1 MAVDT
6 RFNVPFIPQEG
17 ITSQI
22 LSAIQ
27 LANEQHFRQQQLGI
41 QQQQTDIA
49 AQKAPAEIEEAKA
62 RAGFYGSEAQRNQI
76 QTDNMKRAQ
85 QMFGPSA
92 QPAEGAAP
100 PPQNT
105 PWLPS
110 NTPGQLA
117 PFVTA
122 MIPTDLN
129 DQEKNVIES
138 GAQAGRF
145 EAMQAGDISK
155 YLNSIRSGVDTVVAS
170 RNKNIENQPVQ
181 PDERKNFLQN
191 VLPSME
197 NLSPAQ
203 KTLATA
209 AVNGAKSHKDLDA
222 IQARLMAQDNQALT
236 AKVAEANR
244 VSNERLQH
252 SLQLDTDGRN
262 NIIKNNTKWS
272 DAYTQIQLGNKQIQ
286 AAANGDDLATRMIPT
301 MEVLGI
307 NMTGGIRRISPTEYE
322 AARIPASWANRF
334 NSWVDAKLQGKTT
347 PEMVK
352 EGKQL
357 FDDLADARY
366 SSYLAEQKTT
376 ADNFKMD
383 RKDVSVIDNN
393 GQAVTLDKALKNG
406 PRPAAASQSSGL
418 SIGDQVT
425 IGGKQLKI
433 TKVYPD
439 GTFDAE

>member
-1 MAVDT
+1 M
-6 RFNVPFIPQEG
+6 
-17 ITSQI
+17 
-22 LSAIQ
+22 
-27 LANEQHFRQQQLGI
+27 ANEQHFRQQQLGI
-41 QQQQTDIA
+41 QQQQTGIA

-62 RAGFYGSEAQRNQI
+62 RAGFYGSEAQKNQI

-85 QMFGPSA
+85 QMFGPST

-100 PPQNT
+100 PPQT
-105 PWLPS
+105 TTWLPS
-110 NTPGQLA
+110 NTPQQLA

-122 MIPTDLN
+122 MVPSDLN
-129 DQEKNVIES
+129 DQEKNIIES
-138 GAQAGRF
+138 GAQTGRF
-145 EAMQAGDISK
+145 EAMQSGDISK

-236 AKVAEANR
+236 AKVAESNR

-286 AAANGDDLATRMIPT
+286 AAANGDDLATRMVPT

-322 AARIPASWANRF
+322 AAQIPASWANRF
-334 NSWVDAKLQGKTT
+334 NSWVDAKLQGKTS

-366 SSYLAEQKTT
+366 SSYLSEQKTT

-393 GQAVTLDKALKNG
+393 GQAVTLDKALKNK
-406 PRPAAASQSSGL
+406 PSQPKAEAAVTSGL
-418 SIGDQVT
+418 QVGQQVSV
-425 IGGKQLKI
+425 GGKSLKV